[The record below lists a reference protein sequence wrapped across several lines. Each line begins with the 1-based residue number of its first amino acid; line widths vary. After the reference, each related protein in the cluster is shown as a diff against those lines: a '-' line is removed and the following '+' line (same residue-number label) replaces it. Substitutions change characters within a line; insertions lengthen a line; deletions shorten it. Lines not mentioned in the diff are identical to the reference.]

1 MGKIDPHRPP
11 WQFPA
16 RVQARTAPNPSSFD
30 EAFRQIGQKKV
41 GGGPKATEAD
51 ELLFCGNLGSG
62 ILFLTSRVRPVGP
75 NESFYTS
82 SNHRLRDSHVGDA
95 GHWTDIVVRGVCSD
109 ADIGLIQRLAQ
120 AVGPRPVS
128 VRRAERPIP
137 MAGERGAPEPR
148 HRLLILACSA
158 TKRHDTGY
166 MPAGERY
173 DGPLW
178 QTWRAADPERR
189 KARAAFLSARYGFRG
204 VDAPIEDYD
213 ARLTPD
219 LAGRMIAGGMGT
231 RWPRPP
237 SPRRPDNYG
246 SHPGCEIASL
256 AHHGSRP
263 FTEVALVGGG
273 LYLTFMRSF
282 LGGFRELR
290 CLSPDARVVEI
301 NAGIGVM
308 RQRLRAWLDDG
319 QL

>member
-1 MGKIDPHRPP
+1 
-11 WQFPA
+11 
-16 RVQARTAPNPSSFD
+16 
-30 EAFRQIGQKKV
+30 
-41 GGGPKATEAD
+41 
-51 ELLFCGNLGSG
+51 
-62 ILFLTSRVRPVGP
+62 
-75 NESFYTS
+75 
-82 SNHRLRDSHVGDA
+82 
-95 GHWTDIVVRGVCSD
+95 
-109 ADIGLIQRLAQ
+109 LIQRLAQ
-120 AVGPRPVS
+120 AADQRPVS

-231 RWPRPP
+231 RWPRPA
-237 SPRRPDNYG
+237 G
-246 SHPGCEIASL
+246 FASC
-256 AHHGSRP
+256 A
-263 FTEVALVGGG
+263 AC
-273 LYLTFMRSF
+273 
-282 LGGFRELR
+282 LR
-290 CLSPDARVVEI
+290 TRV
-301 NAGIGVM
+301 
-308 RQRLRAWLDDG
+308 
-319 QL
+319 